1 MFITIIVVLL
11 LSLTYYLLPEEIQDK
26 VSAWLK
32 DTAKWATICG
42 VVVGILFAMFIFL
55 PDALAEEDDVYLKVA
70 FIDTVEEANGRL
82 LIHADDLDHIWDY
95 WADEEEEEED
105 FSRYEFDKEMSNMSL
120 WFVLENRLYAEFD
133 KEEKITRGRIVVLVM
148 RPSND
153 PNGDEVMDVYYSE
166 LVTDVEE
173 EDD

>member
-1 MFITIIVVLL
+1 MFITIIVVLF
-11 LSLTYYLLPEEIQDK
+11 LSLVYNLLPENIQEK
-26 VSAWLK
+26 IRNWVK
-32 DTAKWATICG
+32 DTIKWAAVCSIAI
-42 VVVGILFAMFIFL
+42 GILYAAIIFL
-55 PDALAEEDDVYLKVA
+55 PGALAEEDDTYLKVA

-82 LIHADDLDHIWDY
+82 LVHADDLDHIWDY
-95 WADEEEEEED
+95 WADKEEEEED
-105 FSRYEFDKEMSNMSL
+105 FSRYEFNKEMSNMSL

-166 LVTDVEE
+166 LVTW
-173 EDD
+173 

>member
-1 MFITIIVVLL
+1 MFITIVVVLF
-11 LSLTYYLLPEEIQDK
+11 LSLVYNLLPENVQEKIRNW
-26 VSAWLK
+26 VK
-32 DTAKWATICG
+32 DTLKWAAVCG
-42 VVVGILFAMFIFL
+42 IAIGILYAAIIFL
-55 PDALAEEDDVYLKVA
+55 PGALAEEDDTYLKVA
-70 FIDTVEEANGRL
+70 FIDTVEEADGRL

-95 WADEEEEEED
+95 WEDEEEEEED

-166 LVTDVEE
+166 LVTCKEA
-173 EDD
+173 